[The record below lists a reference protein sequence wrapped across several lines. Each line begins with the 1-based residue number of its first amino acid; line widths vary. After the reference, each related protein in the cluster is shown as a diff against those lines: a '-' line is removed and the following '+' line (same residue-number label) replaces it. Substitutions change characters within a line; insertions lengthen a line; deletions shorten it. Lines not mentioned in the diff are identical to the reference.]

1 MHELVQFLKD
11 FDFHTI
17 LSVVVACWWF
27 TRGIKKDIKEI
38 KKDSAEA
45 LKEIHKEFK
54 FINIRLSRVEG
65 TTYGRDIYK
74 VQEEKTQ

>member
-1 MHELVQFLKD
+1 MNEVVEFLKK

-17 LSVVVACWWF
+17 IMIAVAMWWF
-27 TRGIKKDIKEI
+27 TRDVKKEIKEI
-38 KKDSAEA
+38 RDEIKD
-45 LKEIHKEFK
+45 IHKEFK